1 MKPLPRTKAFTKDL
15 LVSSALM
22 VMGTFIPGSVLDQG
36 FQAHMGG
43 IAIGLGLGWLIRA
56 ILGNSQEVSSQP
68 SSQKE

>member
-1 MKPLPRTKAFTKDL
+1 MLPLPRTKEFTKDL
-15 LVSSALM
+15 LVSCALM

-43 IAIGLGLGWLIRA
+43 IAIGLGLGWLVRA
-56 ILGNSQEVSSQP
+56 ILGNAPKISSQH